1 LTTAAQLSYAPSSKH
16 VAARIPPRCAPAL
29 PSNLIEGLI
38 SVPLFSRLENV
49 VFHADPHAG
58 NLLYDEA
65 RRELVILD

>member
-1 LTTAAQLSYAPSSKH
+1 LTTAARLSYAPSSKH
-16 VAARIPPRCAPAL
+16 V